1 MSYILEALRRAEA
14 EREREAGKVPTLS
27 TPARTL
33 PLPDDDEL
41 APRRPAARG
50 WLWPAVGAAALAG
63 VGGWWLLRGGEA
75 PVTVTARAPEPAAS
89 AVPGSA
95 PVAAL
100 PQPVP
105 APVSAPPAVAPSITP
120 AAPAPAAAT
129 VAQAVPGSAPV
140 VQSEPV
146 PVTKPAPV
154 PARPAQAPAAVA
166 KPSTPS
172 EAAPPAKPR
181 RFAELTEAQRREIPS
196 LTFGGSMHS
205 PDPAARMVI
214 VNGQVRREGETV
226 APGLVLEQ
234 IGVRHAVFAFK
245 GLRFEMPL

>member
-14 EREREAGKVPTLS
+14 EREREAGKVPTLN

-33 PLPDDDEL
+33 PLPDDDDEL
-41 APRRPAARG
+41 APRRPAGRG

-63 VGGWWLLRGGEA
+63 AGGWWLLRGGEA
-75 PVTVTARAPEPAAS
+75 PVTVT
-89 AVPGSA
+89 
-95 PVAAL
+95 
-100 PQPVP
+100 

-140 VQSEPV
+140 VQAEPV